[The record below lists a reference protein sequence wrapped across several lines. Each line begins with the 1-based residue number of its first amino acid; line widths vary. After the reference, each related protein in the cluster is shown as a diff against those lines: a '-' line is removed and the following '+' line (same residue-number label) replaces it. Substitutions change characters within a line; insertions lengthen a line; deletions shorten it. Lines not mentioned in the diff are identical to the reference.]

1 MTSQLIYVVCPDIPS
16 MTTPNLKHNITK
28 LMVGPWPLASHQDY
42 LQYMYHVFL
51 MQVALKPGYYTSSPL
66 QLGVSDP
73 KQILKTSRKIKRS
86 QSSPAL
92 CNPDQL
98 DLSSPFSVLKEEEQ
112 DSSWLKPTIPV
123 SNFQIFTDPQS
134 FKKEKTLSP

>member
-1 MTSQLIYVVCPDIPS
+1 MNLNQKILKDYFSPNILTVATKGVETRSRPS
-16 MTTPNLKHNITK
+16 P
-28 LMVGPWPLASHQDY
+28 
-42 LQYMYHVFL
+42 
-51 MQVALKPGYYTSSPL
+51 PL

-73 KQILKTSRKIKRS
+73 EQILETTRKIKRS

-98 DLSSPFSVLKEEEQ
+98 DISSPFSILKEEEQ

-123 SNFQIFTDPQS
+123 SNFQVLLILNLSRKQRPYLLEKSIYFTSKLARLLFNQV
-134 FKKEKTLSP
+134 LVGLCLHLNQLI